1 MTESRAQHEPASSR
15 PRVVHFRGAN
25 GITLTADDWGTLDD
39 PPVLLLHGG
48 GQTRHAWRATAPTLA
63 SGGWRVVALDLR
75 GHGDS
80 DWPDAD
86 GYEIDHFASDLLS
99 VIDQLG
105 RAPVL
110 VGASVGGIMGL
121 AAQLRADHQ
130 LYAAVALVDIAP
142 RMEPEGVERVV
153 GFMLEYPDGF
163 ATLDDAADAVAAYL
177 PHRRRPT
184 NTDGLRRSLIEGD
197 DGRWRWR
204 WDPRFLTSQP
214 EFQSGDPRAI
224 HRRTDDMRDAL
235 TKAARRLTVP
245 TLLIRGAMSDV
256 VSPESVEHFLDAVPH
271 ATYVDVAEASHMV
284 AGDRNDIFTAA
295 LVEFL
300 RRDDVRAAAPI
311 SKRE

>member
-1 MTESRAQHEPASSR
+1 MTASRAQATHDPTRPEPR
-15 PRVVHFRGAN
+15 PARFRGAG
-25 GITLTADDWGTLDD
+25 GITLVADDWGAPRD
-39 PPVLLLHGG
+39 PTVLLLHGG

-63 SGGWRVVALDLR
+63 AERWRVIALDLR

-80 DWPDAD
+80 EWPGAD
-86 GYEIDHFASDLLS
+86 GYEIDHFAEDLIG

-105 RAPVL
+105 HPPVL
-110 VGASVGGIMGL
+110 VGASLGGIMGL
-121 AAQLRADHQ
+121 TAQLRADHQ

-142 RMEPEGVERVV
+142 QMEPAGVERVV
-153 GFMLEYPDGF
+153 GFMLEHPDGF

-184 NTDGLRRSLIEGD
+184 STDGLRRTLIEGD

-204 WDPRFLTSQP
+204 WDPRFLTSKP
-214 EFQSGDPRAI
+214 EFRSGDRQAI
-224 HRRTDDMRDAL
+224 HRRTDDMREAL
-235 TKAARRLTVP
+235 TEAARRLTVP

-256 VSPESVEHFLDAVPH
+256 VSPDSVKHFLDAVPH

-295 LVEFL
+295 LVDFL
-300 RRDDVRAAAPI
+300 ASDTVRSRTRP
-311 SKRE
+311 